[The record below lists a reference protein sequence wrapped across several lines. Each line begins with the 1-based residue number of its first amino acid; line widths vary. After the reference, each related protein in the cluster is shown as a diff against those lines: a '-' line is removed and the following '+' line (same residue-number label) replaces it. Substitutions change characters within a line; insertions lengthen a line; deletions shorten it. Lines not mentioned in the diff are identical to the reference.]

1 MALTFIDPDYKDTL
15 TVVPRTTSDAGDV
28 VRIITEDGMDRGSGN
43 HVIDLSLSDV
53 KRLRDALTAHLES
66 ANADT

>member
-15 TVVPRTTSDAGDV
+15 TAVPRTTTVGDV
-28 VRIITEDGMDRGSGN
+28 VRIITTAGGAGAYGDN
-43 HVIDLSLSDV
+43 HVIDLNLSDV
-53 KRLRDALTAHLES
+53 ERLRDALTARLES